1 MSLTKA
7 VAVVTLIVTLIAA
20 GYLIYESTVVRARYK
35 AASSACMTCTV
46 LKEAVAA
53 NWRLVE
59 SSIEL
64 LKSKGKYREAEKFA
78 REHAGEKPIN
88 VDAPCEGC
96 EIPAPDYDTPTAVT
110 AVGLIAS
117 AVLFGAVKPRK

>member
-7 VAVVTLIVTLIAA
+7 AAVITLIVTLTAA
-20 GYLIYESTVVRARYK
+20 GYLVYESTMVRARYK

-59 SSIEL
+59 SNIES
-64 LKSKGKYREAEKFA
+64 LKAKRKYREAERFA
-78 REHAGEKPIN
+78 QEHAGEKPIN

-96 EIPAPDYDTPTAVT
+96 ETPAPDYNMPSAVT
-110 AVGLIAS
+110 VVGLIAS